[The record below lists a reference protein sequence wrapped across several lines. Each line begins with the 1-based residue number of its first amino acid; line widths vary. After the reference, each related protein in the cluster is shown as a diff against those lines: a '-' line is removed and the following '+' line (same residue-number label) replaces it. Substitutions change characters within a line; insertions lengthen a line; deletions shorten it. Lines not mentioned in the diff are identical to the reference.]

1 MFFDA
6 KTKLFGRRV
15 MFASFGSIVLFGAF
29 FAPLASSD
37 EGQKQA
43 DAKQI
48 LRNADKLLDRGEYE
62 RAEAML
68 RDATVLYPKDSSLK
82 LKLAFTLM
90 KMRIFGESYLISYE
104 VARNEPQNAK
114 AFAVLG
120 SVLLAG
126 GRFNDARSILT
137 RALQL
142 SNKEA
147 LSFASFGMIEFYEN
161 RLDASLDYLMEA
173 QFVDPDEPD
182 YMFAFAQVAARAERY
197 KEAAEAYR
205 KFLLFSK
212 INDDDRRDRI
222 RGLINFLEYLGV
234 RSSLYAVSGPDS
246 SKVNF
251 ELKGNRPVISVKING
266 NPRPLNFVLDTGS
279 GISVISNQTAKLMK
293 VKPIAR
299 GGHAKGIGGDGKF
312 EIVYG
317 FLREVQIGSAKI
329 KNVPVYVR
337 EFHQN
342 IHQVDGY
349 IGISLIS
356 KFLTTVDYGNKT
368 FTLDRLNNSETL
380 AAVPRNVSLPLRL
393 TSSGFLSGEVQME
406 GVDAPMNFI
415 VDTGASVSVVSDAI
429 AKRAPF
435 DTLPRRDPLR
445 VIGSAGITD
454 NVESFTLPRI
464 SFGDHSRESIAAIAL
479 NLEIIN
485 DASGFE
491 QSGILGGN
499 FFLDYRMTF
508 DFKNSRLIFV
518 PTKPASGAEVPIQ
531 NEIESL
537 P

>member
-1 MFFDA
+1 
-6 KTKLFGRRV
+6 
-15 MFASFGSIVLFGAF
+15 
-29 FAPLASSD
+29 
-37 EGQKQA
+37 
-43 DAKQI
+43 
-48 LRNADKLLDRGEYE
+48 
-62 RAEAML
+62 
-68 RDATVLYPKDSSLK
+68 
-82 LKLAFTLM
+82 
-90 KMRIFGESYLISYE
+90 
-104 VARNEPQNAK
+104 
-114 AFAVLG
+114 
-120 SVLLAG
+120 
-126 GRFNDARSILT
+126 
-137 RALQL
+137 
-142 SNKEA
+142 
-147 LSFASFGMIEFYEN
+147 
-161 RLDASLDYLMEA
+161 
-173 QFVDPDEPD
+173 
-182 YMFAFAQVAARAERY
+182 
-197 KEAAEAYR
+197 
-205 KFLLFSK
+205 
-212 INDDDRRDRI
+212 
-222 RGLINFLEYLGV
+222 
-234 RSSLYAVSGPDS
+234 
-246 SKVNF
+246 
-251 ELKGNRPVISVKING
+251 
-266 NPRPLNFVLDTGS
+266 
-279 GISVISNQTAKLMK
+279 
-293 VKPIAR
+293 
-299 GGHAKGIGGDGKF
+299 
-312 EIVYG
+312 
-317 FLREVQIGSAKI
+317 
-329 KNVPVYVR
+329 
-337 EFHQN
+337 
-342 IHQVDGY
+342 VDGY